1 MALANI
7 LIPAYKAITF
17 QVYFHTFYAYG
28 KKKVEPDGTVPGNQ
42 NINKYPNLEI
52 TKNQKSYHIFVD
64 KYIITLTNN
73 FCGTLSRY

>member
-28 KKKVEPDGTVPGNQ
+28 KKKVEPDGTVPG
-42 NINKYPNLEI
+42 
-52 TKNQKSYHIFVD
+52 KSEHKQISKFGNHE
-64 KYIITLTNN
+64 KSKELSYI
-73 FCGTLSRY
+73 CR